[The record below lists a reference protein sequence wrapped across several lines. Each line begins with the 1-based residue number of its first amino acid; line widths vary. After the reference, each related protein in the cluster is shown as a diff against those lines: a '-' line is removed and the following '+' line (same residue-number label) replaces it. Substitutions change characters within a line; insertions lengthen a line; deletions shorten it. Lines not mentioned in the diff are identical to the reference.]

1 MRLPTHVQRRG
12 AVYVWRRR
20 VPLRRQEKS
29 QRFLQVSLRTR
40 DLSTCVRLASLI
52 TWKSEAYLRE
62 VMNGQLS
69 HIEAQRF
76 LSAIVDAETARLR
89 AERYAEP
96 LDMGPDEWLGRAMSE
111 RVRKAAAEIVS
122 ARGTAAVLLSED
134 EERLAGQGLGP
145 AEIAEVPTAI
155 AELVGWIGDPGAA
168 DEVAQIGERT
178 LGRRPQDPRET
189 RTLQCLHLSAQ
200 AKALGQMDRIKAT
213 EPLVVDGIA
222 AVPANAATP
231 VVHLATAV
239 PVHGQPASAA
249 PPRIEP
255 VEPDYSG
262 RTATFEVGASRVADD
277 PQKHASP
284 TPAKPATSPPK
295 DLLSKLVEET
305 IAKAYP
311 KGRTV
316 AAEKSIGK
324 ERRQCTRVLT
334 QFVEA
339 VGDRSLSNLRQM
351 DVAHYVDLLA
361 CLPKIYGRN
370 EADRQRSLRELVE
383 RAEDL
388 PDDQVGLAAGTVNR
402 NLGHIKRLLR
412 YARSRGMRPAES
424 IELSDLRQKDRRDAR
439 SVREAFDAEDLA
451 LLAKHS
457 VWSGCKS
464 EGRRHEPGRE
474 IIHDGLYWG
483 PLLAAYTGARRE
495 ELMGL
500 RVEEVLL
507 DGEIPFL
514 AIQPNVNRG
523 LKNDAAVRDLP
534 LHSRIL
540 ELGFSDYV
548 AGLRERGELDLFPEL
563 RPTSEAESF
572 GSNLYKKW
580 KKAKDVA
587 LGARGERKIFHSFR
601 HTVITHLRNE
611 TNVPKLAVT
620 ALVGHTPEGETDGRY
635 TKRMPL
641 EKVAVAVNALP
652 RWF

>member
-20 VPLRRQEKS
+20 VPVRGREKS

-52 TWKSEAYLRE
+52 TWKSETYLRE

-76 LSAIVDAETARLR
+76 LSAIVAAETARLR
-89 AERYAEP
+89 AERYDEP

-122 ARGTAAVLLSED
+122 ARGTAAVLLTED
-134 EERLAGQGLGP
+134 EERLAGQGLGA
-145 AEIAEVPTAI
+145 AEIAEVPKAI
-155 AELVGWIGDPGAA
+155 AELVGWIVDPGSA
-168 DEVAQIGERT
+168 DEVALFGERT
-178 LGRRPQDPRET
+178 LGRRPQDARET
-189 RTLQCLHLSAQ
+189 RILQCLHLSGQ
-200 AKALGQMDRIKAT
+200 ARALGQMDRIKAT
-213 EPLVVDGIA
+213 EPLVVDAA
-222 AVPANAATP
+222 AVTASAAKP
-231 VVHLATAV
+231 IVHLAPPG
-239 PVHGQPASAA
+239 PVHEHATLATQA
-249 PPRIEP
+249 RIQFEEP
-255 VEPDYSG
+255 GSPE
-262 RTATFEVGASRVADD
+262 RTAKSEVGFVKVAGY
-277 PQKHASP
+277 PQRHASP
-284 TPAKPATSPPK
+284 TPADPKTSPPK
-295 DLLSKLVEET
+295 DLLSKLVEDT
-305 IAKAYP
+305 VAKAYP

-339 VGDRSLSNLRQM
+339 VGDKSLSDLRQM

-402 NLGHIKRLLR
+402 NIGHIKRLLR

-439 SVREAFDAEDLA
+439 SVREAFDVEDLA
-451 LLAKHS
+451 LLARHP

-495 ELMGL
+495 EIMGL
-500 RVEEVLL
+500 RIEEVQL
-507 DGEIPFL
+507 DGVIPFL

-534 LHSRIL
+534 LHSRIM
-540 ELGFSDYV
+540 ELGFADYV
-548 AGLRERGELDLFPEL
+548 AGLKACGEVDLFPEL

-601 HTVITHLRNE
+601 HTVITHLRHE
-611 TNVPKLAVT
+611 TDVPKLAVT
-620 ALVGHTPEGETDGRY
+620 SLVGHTPDGETDGRY

>member
-1 MRLPTHVQRRG
+1 
-12 AVYVWRRR
+12 
-20 VPLRRQEKS
+20 
-29 QRFLQVSLRTR
+29 
-40 DLSTCVRLASLI
+40 
-52 TWKSEAYLRE
+52 
-62 VMNGQLS
+62 MNGQLS
-69 HIEAQRF
+69 RIEAQRF
-76 LSAIVDAETARLR
+76 LSANVATETARLR

-145 AEIAEVPTAI
+145 AEIAEVPKAI
-155 AELVGWIGDPGAA
+155 AELVDWINDPAAA
-168 DEVAQIGERT
+168 DEVAQFGERM
-178 LGRRPQDPRET
+178 LGRRSRDARET
-189 RTLQCLHLSAQ
+189 RTLQCLHLSGQ

-213 EPLVVDGIA
+213 EPLVVDLA
-222 AVPANAATP
+222 TAATSSATGP
-231 VVHLATAV
+231 VVHLATAG
-239 PVHGQPASAA
+239 PLHGHSTLATQARTHAE
-249 PPRIEP
+249 EP
-255 VEPDYSG
+255 SYSV
-262 RTATFEVGASRVADD
+262 RTATSKVGSSRVADE
-277 PQKHASP
+277 PRKQASP
-284 TPAKPATSPPK
+284 TPAEQPTSPPK
-295 DLLSKLVEET
+295 DLLSSLVEET
-305 IAKAYP
+305 VAKKYP
-311 KGRTV
+311 KGRTT

-324 ERRQCTRVLT
+324 DRRQCRKVLF
-334 QFVEA
+334 QFVVA
-339 VGDRSLSNLRQM
+339 VGDRPLSELRQM

-361 CLPKIYGRN
+361 CLPRIYGRS

-388 PDDQVGLAAGTVNR
+388 PDDQIGLAAGMVNR

-412 YARSRGMRPAES
+412 YARSRGLHPAEP

-451 LLAKHS
+451 RLARHS

-464 EGRRHEPGRE
+464 EGRRHELGRE
-474 IIHDGLYWG
+474 IIWDGLYWG

-500 RVEEVLL
+500 RVEEVRL
-507 DGEIPFL
+507 DGQIPFL
-514 AIQPNVNRG
+514 AVQLNVNRG
-523 LKNDAAVRDLP
+523 LKNAAAVRDLP
-534 LHSRIL
+534 LHSRIM
-540 ELGFSDYV
+540 ELGFADYV
-548 AGLRERGELDLFPEL
+548 AGLKTRGEVDLFPEL
-563 RPTSEAESF
+563 RPEADAESF

-587 LGARGERKIFHSFR
+587 PGTRGERKMFHSFR
-601 HTVITHLRNE
+601 HTVITHLRQE
-611 TNVPKLAVT
+611 TEVPKLAVT
-620 ALVGHTPEGETDGRY
+620 ALVGHTPDGETDGRY